1 MTKFFQAVNSNMLNN
16 WSPTPLLL
24 AGLWSPPTPLV
35 HEAVVQGVDA
45 ALCFTDEDETLQ
57 PVKQVARSITPNRTV
72 PKVDA
77 DLAYRLILESERN
90 GRIPSDVLPPLEST
104 QPLAIPAPAA
114 ASSSA
119 EVRLSQSLPPRSKQ
133 QTDVGSDDNVLV
145 TRLKLKNSRPPSPVV
160 EKAKVEEEPEK
171 SPVVAAVEDENCI
184 EEITSNP
191 LHKEEQDEESSATG
205 TNENLATAEDQMSS
219 SCTFEDLL
227 VDYSNLNMA
236 GGSTAM
242 KSPDH
247 PMLMKGVSAESA
259 DPEFEVV
266 SGIN

>member
-1 MTKFFQAVNSNMLNN
+1 MLNN

-35 HEAVVQGVDA
+35 QEAVVQGVDA

-57 PVKQVARSITPNRTV
+57 PVKHMTRSITPNRSV

-90 GRIPSDVLPPLEST
+90 GRIPSDVLPPIEST
-104 QPLAIPAPAA
+104 QPLTIPAVAT
-114 ASSSA
+114 SSSSTEA
-119 EVRLSQSLPPRSKQ
+119 RLSQSLPPRSSHQ
-133 QTDVGSDDNVLV
+133 PTDADSDNVLV

-160 EKAKVEEEPEK
+160 EKAKAEVESEK
-171 SPVVAAVEDENCI
+171 SPVAIIEDECHL
-184 EEITSNP
+184 EEIVSDDSP
-191 LHKEEQDEESSATG
+191 LREEHDEECPSTIIGTG
-205 TNENLATAEDQMSS
+205 GNMAEDQMSS

-236 GGSTAM
+236 GGSSAM
-242 KSPDH
+242 KSPDN
-247 PMLMKGVSAESA
+247 PLLVKGISTESA

-266 SGIN
+266 SGI